1 MTLIHVPRPKNAWN
15 AGRPVNALLK
25 VQMEHLSAAER
36 KLPTRFRSEIYVNAI
51 KTEGEAAE
59 YIRTVTEAIQAA
71 HDEASANRAQPG
83 AKRAKPGAKR
93 AKPAAK
99 KRRVIEIAAVADERA
114 ERRQAKK
121 TQPKK
126 AKAKKRSGKSGR
138 KK

>member
-15 AGRPVNALLK
+15 PGRPVNALLK

-71 HDEASANRAQPG
+71 HDEASANRA
-83 AKRAKPGAKR
+83 KPAAKR

-114 ERRQAKK
+114 ERRPARK
-121 TQPKK
+121 T
-126 AKAKKRSGKSGR
+126 KAKKRSGKSGR